1 MPGYPYP
8 YPLPGAPYG
17 IDRLGRPYSEK
28 SKIIAGV
35 LQLLLGTFGA
45 GRWYTGHY
53 GIAVAQLLTCGGLG
67 IWSLIDGIVML
78 VGDPTDPE
86 GRPLHG

>member
-1 MPGYPYP
+1 M
-8 YPLPGAPYG
+8 PGAPYG
-17 IDRLGRPYSEK
+17 VDRYGRPYSDK

-35 LQLLLGTFGA
+35 LQIVLGTFGA

-67 IWSLIDGIVML
+67 VWSLVDGIIML
-78 VGDPTDPE
+78 AGDVTDPE